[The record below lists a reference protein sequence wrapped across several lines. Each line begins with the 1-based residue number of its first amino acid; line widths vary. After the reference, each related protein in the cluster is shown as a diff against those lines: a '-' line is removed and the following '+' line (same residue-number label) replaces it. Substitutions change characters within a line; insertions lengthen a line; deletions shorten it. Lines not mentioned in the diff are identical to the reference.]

1 MTGPRIPDSAQT
13 MFERADMTGTVTLPR
28 STASRPKGNV
38 SAIVRPVVTLAPT
51 RKTTDAGTPASSA
64 GTAVNA
70 ARTAVAPATTG
81 NVYEFRNYR
90 AKTGGAVRHF
100 KVLRQ
105 ETRDDVVVVKI
116 NACVEPTRARDALSA
131 LALNS
136 AVAVFIPA
144 RVPNTRENADAFE
157 ETNIL
162 SETLIGRLTDQG
174 YSVVDVAP
182 TGAADAAEIEKAA
195 KGGSSVLLRSL
206 MYRFLSN
213 LIIIGKLDYNISVK
227 KGEDIGYG
235 IAMPFQNVT
244 VRLTYR
250 MVARNNKTGKM
261 EILTAGVEQARGLA
275 NSVEDAAARAMEDM
289 AEALTPK
296 LLDKVAE
303 YIQGNVKKVRIEVQ
317 GVKTLDANMEVQDL
331 LQTLVW
337 VTNVEEKGLGQFVVS
352 YPENTLYLANSLK
365 QKEGV
370 DVVNFSPYSLTLKY
384 AGAPS
389 RPGRPP
395 DEE

>member
-1 MTGPRIPDSAQT
+1 MRK
-13 MFERADMTGTVTLPR
+13 TLVCLAVGLCVLVFLAAPGFGQEKCVD
-28 STASRPKGNV
+28 AEGE
-38 SAIVRPVVTLAPT
+38 AIVIGNDLP
-51 RKTTDAGTPASSA
+51 SA
-64 GTAVNA
+64 RLEAIA
-70 ARTAVAPATTG
+70 
-81 NVYEFRNYR
+81 R
-90 AKTGGAVRHF
+90 AKWAAIERTVGTEVKAQSFVQNFTLVDDAIKTQTGGAVRRF

-144 RVPNTRENADAFE
+144 RVPNTRENEDAFE

-162 SETLIGRLTDQG
+162 SETLIGRLTEQG

-182 TGAADAAEIEKAA
+182 TGAADAAAIEKAS

-235 IAMPFQNVT
+235 IVMPFQNVT

-250 MVARNNKTGKM
+250 MAARNNKTGKM

-289 AEALTPK
+289 AEVLTPK

-337 VTNVEEKGLGQFVVS
+337 VTNVEEKGMGQFVVS
-352 YPENTLYLANSLK
+352 YPENTLYLANSLN

-384 AGAPS
+384 TGEPS
-389 RPGRPP
+389 RSDRRPP

>member
-1 MTGPRIPDSAQT
+1 MMR
-13 MFERADMTGTVTLPR
+13 RTLMGLAVGLCFMACLAAPGF
-28 STASRPKGNV
+28 SQEKCVDAEGE
-38 SAIVRPVVTLAPT
+38 AIVVGNDLP
-51 RKTTDAGTPASSA
+51 SA
-64 GTAVNA
+64 
-70 ARTAVAPATTG
+70 RLEAVA
-81 NVYEFRNYR
+81 R
-90 AKTGGAVRHF
+90 AKWAAIEQTVGTEVKAQSFVQNFTLIDDAIKTQTGGAVRRF
-100 KVLRQ
+100 KILRQ

-116 NACVEPTRARDALSA
+116 NACVEPSRARDALSA

-206 MYRFLSN
+206 MYKFLSN

-337 VTNVEEKGLGQFVVS
+337 VTNVEEKGMGQFVVS

-384 AGAPS
+384 TGAPS
-389 RPGRPP
+389 RSDRRPP

>member
-1 MTGPRIPDSAQT
+1 MMR
-13 MFERADMTGTVTLPR
+13 RTLMGLAVGLCFMACLAAP
-28 STASRPKGNV
+28 SFSQEKCVDAEGE
-38 SAIVRPVVTLAPT
+38 AIVVGNDLP
-51 RKTTDAGTPASSA
+51 SA
-64 GTAVNA
+64 
-70 ARTAVAPATTG
+70 RLEAVA
-81 NVYEFRNYR
+81 R
-90 AKTGGAVRHF
+90 AKWAAIEQTVGTEVKAQSFVQNFTLVDDAIKTQTGGAVRHF

-144 RVPNTRENADAFE
+144 RVPNTRENEDAFE